1 MLVVGKDV
9 SKVDVKKNYDGP
21 SIVGGT
27 QLGNVTRSDDVPSV
41 VGSTQ
46 CNMVYVEVVS
56 KR

>member
-1 MLVVGKDV
+1 MLTVKKDV
-9 SKVDVKKNYDGP
+9 SEGDVKNTDDGP